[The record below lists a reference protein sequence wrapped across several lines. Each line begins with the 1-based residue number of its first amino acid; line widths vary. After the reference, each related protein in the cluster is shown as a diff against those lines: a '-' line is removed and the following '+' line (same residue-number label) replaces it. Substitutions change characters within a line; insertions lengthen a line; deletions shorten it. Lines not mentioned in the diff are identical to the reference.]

1 MALRW
6 SSHVDV
12 VADPTQM
19 GEQGVWCRANDLLP
33 DVSIREGQ
41 RVIASWG
48 RELWTA
54 IAQWDDH
61 DPDLLWLIDGVPV
74 ERPSLEE
81 VHPLESVIDRIVG
94 IVGPTSG
101 EDRRRIRELLQPIW
115 RDTDG
120 ALNALDARLVESRRV
135 ALDVTR
141 LLVGGGHTVAAAP
154 TEAAPMR
161 RLMRHAREPRAGW
174 KGPRDARAD
183 D

>member
-12 VADPTQM
+12 VADPTQI
-19 GEQGVWCRANDLLP
+19 GEQGVWCQAEDLLP

-41 RVIASWG
+41 RVVAAWG

-54 IAQWDDH
+54 VAHWDDH
-61 DPDLLWLIDGVPV
+61 NTDLLWLIDGAPV

-81 VHPLESVIDRIVG
+81 VHPLDSVIERLLDIVG
-94 IVGPTSG
+94 TTSG
-101 EDRRRIRELLQPIW
+101 QDEGRIRELLQPIW

-120 ALNALDARLVESRRV
+120 ALNALDARLVDSRQL

-141 LLVGGGHTVAAAP
+141 LLVNGGHTVAAEV

-174 KGPRDARAD
+174 KGPTRRAFG
-183 D
+183 